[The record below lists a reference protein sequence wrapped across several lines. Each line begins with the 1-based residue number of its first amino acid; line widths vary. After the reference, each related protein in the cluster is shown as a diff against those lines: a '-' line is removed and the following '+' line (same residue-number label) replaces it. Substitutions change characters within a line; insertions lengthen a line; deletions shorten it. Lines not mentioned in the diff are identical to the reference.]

1 MIKALIFDF
10 DGLILDTETA
20 EFHVWRDIY
29 REYGQ
34 EMSAQT
40 WGQNVGG
47 YGISIFDAVSH
58 LQNLVG
64 YPLDQ
69 EALRL
74 RFRRESADSIERQ
87 PVLPGVVDYLNEAKE
102 MDLKLAIASSSPHS
116 WVDAHLKRLGLFE
129 YFSTIICSDEVQKER
144 TKPHPDLFLKVLEV
158 LSLQVKEAIAFED
171 SPHGVVAAK
180 AAGLFVVAIPNPI
193 TVELGVN
200 GADITLPSL
209 AALPLKTILAQ
220 VGCA

>member
-69 EALRL
+69 EGLHL
-74 RFRRESADSIERQ
+74 RFRRESANSIERQ

-102 MDLKLAIASSSPHS
+102 LDLKLAIASSSQHS
-116 WVDAHLKRLGLFE
+116 WVDVHLRRLGLFE
-129 YFSTIICSDEVQKER
+129 YFSTIICSDEVQRER
-144 TKPHPDLFLKVLEV
+144 TKPHPDLFLKVLEIMGV
-158 LSLQVKEAIAFED
+158 QAKEVIVFED

-193 TVELGVN
+193 TAELGVN
-200 GADITLPSL
+200 GADITLSSL
-209 AALPLKTILAQ
+209 AALTLKALLAQ
-220 VGCA
+220 V